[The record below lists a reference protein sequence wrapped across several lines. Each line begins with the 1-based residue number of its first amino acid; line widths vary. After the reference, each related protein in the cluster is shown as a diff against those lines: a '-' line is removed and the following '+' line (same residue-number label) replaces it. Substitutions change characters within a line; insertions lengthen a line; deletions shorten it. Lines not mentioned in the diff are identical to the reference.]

1 MQLNQIQ
8 NHLERLYEVSVGPRV
23 EDYLMSEQQM
33 LQTVAAAGTPRVIPE
48 QLFVQ
53 QDGDDLA
60 LSLYLDAAIVE
71 RLQTSDPQDPI
82 AAENLVDFCT
92 ALEGVSHFLYVVW
105 KTGQQRRVTLLE
117 LEIQAEVDKFITLAK
132 VLGRQQGSLPSG
144 LRQWLFDSVS
154 FDPALDGPSL
164 LRYQDANRYA
174 ARFCSQLEQLIHSAG
189 GARLLRE
196 ARRFYRLGQQ
206 DKLQHIAAG

>member
-33 LQTVAAAGTPRVIPE
+33 LQTVAAAGTSRVIPE

-71 RLQTSDPQDPI
+71 RSQTSDPQDLCV
-82 AAENLVDFCT
+82 ANYYFGLASLVHRKEF
-92 ALEGVSHFLYVVW
+92 A
-105 KTGQQRRVTLLE
+105 TGC
-117 LEIQAEVDKFITLAK
+117 KK
-132 VLGRQQGSLPSG
+132 GR
-144 LRQWLFDSVS
+144 LFT
-154 FDPALDGPSL
+154 P
-164 LRYQDANRYA
+164 Y
-174 ARFCSQLEQLIHSAG
+174 I
-189 GARLLRE
+189 
-196 ARRFYRLGQQ
+196 
-206 DKLQHIAAG
+206 